1 MHSLTIRQQH
11 NSQEPVSHLFDRC
24 PSTDPSI
31 LLHRFL
37 HWAMNHPFNPF
48 ISDERTIRPLSNE
61 LEIFGGFHRRFF
73 ISCLPE
79 SFTRASLLKNPRF
92 IYY

>member
-24 PSTDPSI
+24 PSTNPSI

-37 HWAMNHPFNPF
+37 HWATNHSFNPF
-48 ISDERTIRPLSNE
+48 ITDERTIRPLSNE
-61 LEIFGGFHRRFF
+61 LEVFGGVHRTFS
-73 ISCLPE
+73 ISCLLK
-79 SFTRASLLKNPRF
+79 LLPKQV
-92 IYY
+92 Y

>member
-1 MHSLTIRQQH
+1 
-11 NSQEPVSHLFDRC
+11 
-24 PSTDPSI
+24 
-31 LLHRFL
+31 
-37 HWAMNHPFNPF
+37 MNHPFNPF

>member
-11 NSQEPVSHLFDRC
+11 NSQVPVSHLFDRC

-37 HWAMNHPFNPF
+37 HRATNHSFNPF
-48 ISDERTIRPLSNE
+48 ITDERTIRPLSNE
-61 LEIFGGFHRRFF
+61 LEIFGSVHRTVSS
-73 ISCLPE
+73 SCFLKLLPE
-79 SFTRASLLKNPRF
+79 QV
-92 IYY
+92 Y